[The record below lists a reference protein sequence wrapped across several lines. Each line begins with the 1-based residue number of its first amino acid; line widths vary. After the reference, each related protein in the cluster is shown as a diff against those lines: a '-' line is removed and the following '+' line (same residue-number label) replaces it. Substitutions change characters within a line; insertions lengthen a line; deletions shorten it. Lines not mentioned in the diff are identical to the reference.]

1 MLTKRLVKAKEG
13 LDSLERVINPMQEVL
28 CNLNTLV
35 NDDSYIIK
43 VIEDFKKYAIRM
55 CAEEHDIDYD
65 ILDNWV
71 NVQAFGF
78 INLDV
83 VTSLGETFYLTN
95 NEDFVRFYITTED

>member
-1 MLTKRLVKAKEG
+1 MLTNRLVKVKEG
-13 LDSLERVINPMQEVL
+13 LDALERAIEPMQQVL
-28 CNLNTLV
+28 FNLNSLV
-35 NDDSYIIK
+35 NGDSYIIK
-43 VIEDFKKYAIRM
+43 VIEDFKEYAIRM
-55 CAEEHDIDYD
+55 CAEVHDIDYD

-95 NEDFVRFYITTED
+95 NEDFVRFYITTEV